1 MNNIVLVEKF
11 KIVLLDLILLLLIY
25 FLPTLSHLIGFPL
38 YLLDPMRIVVLSSL
52 LLLGNKKN
60 AYILALTIPLF
71 SFMFS
76 GHPIFPKNILI
87 SIELIT
93 NIFVFFSLRS
103 KINNTFIS
111 IFFSIVISKLI
122 YYGLKYLFV
131 IFGILEM
138 EIISTSLLIQLSVAL
153 LISILFSIFHSKD
166 KI

>member
-1 MNNIVLVEKF
+1 MTTDIISKSIRIIVLD
-11 KIVLLDLILLLLIY
+11 IILLSFIY
-25 FLPTLSHLIGFPL
+25 FLPTFSHLIGFPL
-38 YLLDPMRIVVLSSL
+38 YLLDPMRIVVLGSL

-138 EIISTSLLIQLSVAL
+138 EVISTSLIIQLLVAL
-153 LISILFSIFHSKD
+153 SISILFSIFYSK